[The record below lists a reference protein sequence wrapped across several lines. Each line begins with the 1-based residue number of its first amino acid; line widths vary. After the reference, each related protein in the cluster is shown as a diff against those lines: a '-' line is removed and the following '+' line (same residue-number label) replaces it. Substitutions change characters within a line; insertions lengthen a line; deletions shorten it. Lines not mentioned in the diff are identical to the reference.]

1 MDFLFKSLLLL
12 SFFGLQ
18 QKCAV
23 PNTSEAPSERKMVWQ
38 DEFNGSGL
46 PDSTKWGYDLGSGC
60 PNLCGWGN
68 NELQYYTAHRSE
80 NARVE
85 NGLLLIE
92 ARREKW
98 LENKNYTSA
107 RLVSKNKG
115 DWKYGRMEAR
125 IKCPGGRG
133 TWAAFWMLPTDWKY
147 GGWPHSGEVDIMEH
161 VGFKSDTVYATAHT
175 AAFTNTKGTENTRG
189 FFLPDTESAF
199 HVYAVEWRPD
209 RMDFFVDDVRYNTF
223 LNQNKTSSEWPF
235 DQSFHLI
242 LNLAVGGNWG
252 AMKGVDETIWPR
264 RMEVDYVRV
273 YTF

>member
-23 PNTSEAPSERKMVWQ
+23 PNTSEAPSERKLVWQ

-115 DWKYGRMEAR
+115 DWKYG
-125 IKCPGGRG
+125 
-133 TWAAFWMLPTDWKY
+133 
-147 GGWPHSGEVDIMEH
+147 GWPHSGEVDIMEH
-161 VGFKSDTVYATAHT
+161 VGFKSDTVYATA
-175 AAFTNTKGTENTRG
+175 
-189 FFLPDTESAF
+189 LS
-199 HVYAVEWRPD
+199 
-209 RMDFFVDDVRYNTF
+209 
-223 LNQNKTSSEWPF
+223 
-235 DQSFHLI
+235 LI
-242 LNLAVGGNWG
+242 H
-252 AMKGVDETIWPR
+252 I
-264 RMEVDYVRV
+264 
-273 YTF
+273 

>member
-23 PNTSEAPSERKMVWQ
+23 PNTSEAPSERKLVWQ
-38 DEFNGSGL
+38 DEFNGTGL

-68 NELQYYTAHRSE
+68 NELQYYTAHRPE

-98 LENKNYTSA
+98 LESKNYTSA

-115 DWKYGRMEAR
+115 EWKYGRMEAR

-133 TWAAFWMLPTDWKY
+133 TWSAFWMLPTDWKY

-175 AAFTNTKGTENTRG
+175 AAFTNTNGTENTRG

-209 RMDFFVDDVRYNTF
+209 RMDFFVDDVRFNTF
-223 LNQNKTSSEWPF
+223 LNQNKTSAEWPF
-235 DQSFHLI
+235 DQRFHLI

-252 AMKGVDETIWPR
+252 ATKGVDETIWPR